1 MKKMTKKIV
10 NILIVVSIA
19 GLVVWKLVSGKKEMD
34 EASARS
40 LIVNPTVPVRV
51 EEVKMQSL
59 SGNISVNGRVQAVGE
74 VTLYSK
80 VQGVVLKK
88 YKKAGDAVGKGTVI
102 AQVENSVVEE
112 SLGLAKMNLANAETD
127 VERYKKLAEAGAV
140 AQREYESMLVTC
152 REAQRTV
159 TELQDQ
165 LNNTTLASPVSGI
178 LETDYFEEGSLLSV
192 GSQVADFVN
201 PSQLKAVFNI
211 TESDVYRI
219 RKGDRAV
226 LTTDVLPGN
235 EFAGVVDVIGS
246 RSNELL
252 NYQLEVK
259 VTGENAGI
267 LKAGMYVS
275 ASIEAAGGADRQ
287 ELFVSRAA
295 IIESLKNPEVYV
307 VRAGK
312 AFRQKITVGSISEK
326 YVAVTDGL
334 KEGEQVVV
342 AGQINLINGRD
353 INIIK

>member
-1 MKKMTKKIV
+1 MTKKII
-10 NILIVVSIA
+10 NILIVVVIA
-19 GLVVWKLVSGKKEMD
+19 GLVVWKLVSSKKEMD
-34 EASARS
+34 EVSTRS

-59 SGNISVNGRVQAVGE
+59 SGNIRVAGRIQAVNE

-102 AQVENSVVEE
+102 ARVENSVVKE
-112 SLGLAKMNLANAETD
+112 SLGLAEMNLANAETD
-127 VERYKKLAEAGAV
+127 VERYKKLAEVGAV
-140 AQREYESMLVTC
+140 TQREYEAILITC

-165 LNNTTLASPVSGI
+165 LNNTTLVSPVSGV

-201 PSQLKAVFNI
+201 PSQLKAVFNL

-219 RKGDRAV
+219 HKGDRAI

-259 VTGENAGI
+259 ITGKNAEV

-275 ASIEAAGGADRQ
+275 ASIEVANGTAKQ
-287 ELFVSRAA
+287 ELFISRAA

-307 VRAGK
+307 VRTGK

-326 YVAVTDGL
+326 YISVTDGL

-342 AGQINLINGRD
+342 AGQINLIDGRD

>member
-1 MKKMTKKIV
+1 MTQKII
-10 NILIVVSIA
+10 NILIVLAITGV
-19 GLVVWKLVSGKKEMD
+19 VVWKLVSNKKEMD
-34 EASARS
+34 EVSARS

-51 EEVKMQSL
+51 EEVKMQAL
-59 SGNISVNGRVQAVGE
+59 SGNIRVDGRIQAVGE

-88 YKKAGDAVGKGTVI
+88 HKKAGDAVSKGTVI
-102 AQVENSVVEE
+102 AQVENSVVKE

-140 AQREYESMLVTC
+140 TQREYEAILVTC
-152 REAQRTV
+152 RDAQRTV

-165 LNNTTLASPVSGI
+165 LNNTTLVSPVSGV
-178 LETDYFEEGSLLSV
+178 LETDYFEEGALLSV

-219 RKGDRAV
+219 HKGDRAV

-252 NYQLEVK
+252 NYQIEVK
-259 VTGENAGI
+259 ITGKNAGI

-275 ASIEAAGGADRQ
+275 ATIETDKKTDSR
-287 ELFVSRAA
+287 ELLISRAA

-326 YVAVTDGL
+326 YVTVTGGL
-334 KEGEQVVV
+334 EDGEQVVV
-342 AGQINLINGRD
+342 AGQINLVDGRD

>member
-1 MKKMTKKIV
+1 M
-10 NILIVVSIA
+10 NILIVSAIA
-19 GLVVWKLVSGKKEMD
+19 GLVVWKLVSNKKEMD
-34 EASARS
+34 ELSARS

-51 EEVKMQSL
+51 EEVKMQSM
-59 SGNISVNGRVQAVGE
+59 SGNIRVDGRIQAVGE

-88 YKKAGDAVGKGTVI
+88 YKKAGDAVGKGTLI
-102 AQVENSVVEE
+102 AQVENSVVKE

-140 AQREYESMLVTC
+140 TQREYEAMLVTC

-159 TELQDQ
+159 AELQEQ
-165 LNNTTLASPVSGI
+165 LNNTTLVSPVDGV
-178 LETDYFEEGSLLSV
+178 LETDCFEEGSLLSV

-219 RKGDRAV
+219 HKGDRVV

-252 NYQLEVK
+252 NYPLEVK
-259 VTGENAGI
+259 ITGKNAGV

-275 ASIEAAGGADRQ
+275 ASIGVDNGAAKQ
-287 ELFVSRAA
+287 ELFISRAA

-307 VRAGK
+307 VRDNK
-312 AFRQKITVGSISEK
+312 AFKQKITLGAVSEK
-326 YVAVTDGL
+326 YITVTGGL
-334 KEGEQVVV
+334 KAGEQVVV
-342 AGQINLINGRD
+342 AGQINLVDGRD